1 MAARVE
7 HLKAQTVVV
16 GSGPG
21 GATVARELAR
31 RGREVLVLERGA
43 YHRPLGSYVTLFR
56 MMDRFG
62 MRTSIEG
69 TAVARLLTVGGS
81 SVAFCAAALPPPAWL
96 KDRYGVDLAPY
107 VAEATTELKLAPLPE
122 RLIGQG
128 AQRIRAAAGEEGLDW
143 RPLLKFIDAE
153 KCDLKCPRCYAGCSK
168 GAKWTARD
176 YIKDALGAGARLKP
190 RARVDEVLTSGG
202 RVTGVKGV
210 GPSGDFV
217 VDAED
222 VVLAAGGVGTPVILQ
237 ASGLPAAGQGFF
249 IDPLTITY
257 GTYEGPGS
265 GRDIPMSCGTTDL
278 RDEGILMTD
287 VIDPWPLYLF
297 GLIMAG
303 PRALP
308 GFLRYPHTLGI
319 MTKVRD
325 ELSGSVAAD
334 GSLSKP
340 IGEEERG
347 KLARGT
353 EMAARILR
361 RAGCDPSSIIDAPLR
376 GAHPGGTARIGELVD
391 SDLQTEITG
400 LYACDASVLPE
411 PFGLP
416 PVLTLIA
423 LGKRL
428 VAERLASGSMGTVSD
443 RER

>member
-1 MAARVE
+1 MADGVKRF
-7 HLKAQTVVV
+7 KAQTVVV

-43 YHRPLGSYVTLFR
+43 YHRPLGSYVNLFR
-56 MMDRFG
+56 MMDKFG

-96 KDRYGVDLAPY
+96 KERYGIDLAPF
-107 VAEATTELKLAPLPE
+107 VEETTTELKLAPLPE
-122 RLIGQG
+122 RLIGEG
-128 AQRIRAAAGEEGLDW
+128 AQRIRKAAGEEGLDW
-143 RPLLKFIDAE
+143 RPLLKFIDAD
-153 KCDLKCPRCYAGCSK
+153 KCDLKCPRCYAGCARR
-168 GAKWTARD
+168 AKWTARD
-176 YIKDALGAGARLKP
+176 YIEEALGAGARLKT
-190 RARVDEVLTSGG
+190 RTRVDEVLSSGG

-210 GPSGDFV
+210 GPSGGFV
-217 VDAED
+217 VDAET
-222 VVLAAGGVGTPVILQ
+222 VVLAGGGVGTPVILQ
-237 ASGLPAAGQGFF
+237 ASGLPGAGRGFF

-257 GTYEGPGS
+257 GTYPGRGS

-278 RDEGILMTD
+278 QDEGIIMTD
-287 VIDPWPLYLF
+287 VIDPWPLYLL
-297 GLIMAG
+297 GLLAAG

-308 GFLRYPHTLGI
+308 GILRYPHTLGI

-325 ELSGSVAAD
+325 ELNGSVAAD

-340 IGEEERG
+340 IGEDERR

-353 EMAARILR
+353 EIAGRILR
-361 RAGCDPSSIIDAPLR
+361 RAGCDPSSIVEAPLR
-376 GAHPGGTARIGELVD
+376 GAHPGGTVRIGDLVD
-391 SDLQTEITG
+391 YDLQTQVAG

-423 LGKRL
+423 FGKRL
-428 VAERLASGSMGTVSD
+428 VAERLAA
-443 RER
+443 